1 MDGNNG
7 QSPARLSLWNNPPA
21 PCDVTK
27 EAALLPSPVCVWSGE
42 WCHPSHRIS
51 LWLPVY
57 PVCVFLSVLHCL
69 FNPDLETF
77 VQFFSRVTCA
87 TLSFS
92 VLFAC
97 LTSLQWLESIRVHLL
112 NSCTDF
118 DVLALLHRVTYV
130 TLTLQITYYIRPK
143 GYQSLSTWNFDLIY
157 FLLNLNVI
165 FKQMCFLWFWS
176 VCYQIIDHWTRHEEY
191 CSYQI
196 YML

>member
-118 DVLALLHRVTYV
+118 DVLALYMNTSIFCYRELCSFTTSSNLR
-130 TLTLQITYYIRPK
+130 
-143 GYQSLSTWNFDLIY
+143 SLSTWNFDLIY
-157 FLLNLNVI
+157 SELS
-165 FKQMCFLWFWS
+165 FKS
-176 VCYQIIDHWTRHEEY
+176 ECYF
-191 CSYQI
+191 
-196 YML
+196 